1 MAAIE
6 SLKIST
12 GLPVEESTGKK
23 MKKLVA
29 RSNTVQ
35 QSFNPAKSRILRELE
50 KQEAV
55 KEWPDENVTKA
66 VKQKSR
72 RKRKFQQPLN
82 VIRDEQSAKRLK
94 KTENDLQ
101 DTPLG
106 TNMIGYDFIGM
117 GSNCLTN
124 FVSTLRNAPIF

>member
-1 MAAIE
+1 
-6 SLKIST
+6 
-12 GLPVEESTGKK
+12 